1 MAPTSCRGSWKRSSL
16 PVEDALLDGEAVAFE
31 FDGHSDFAAL
41 RTTLGAA
48 QASFVAFDLLQF
60 ASEDS
65 RKPPLEVPRAQLG
78 SLVAAIDRL
87 TFSEALN
94 ADGAIVFAHACER
107 ALRGCLKAFGRP
119 VRERPRSELA
129 QCEEPG
135 FRAALTARVGGGPRV
150 RSHLSPRRGA
160 LGSGGAERL
169 INGPTKQASP
179 FTCP

>member
-1 MAPTSCRGSWKRSSL
+1 VS
-16 PVEDALLDGEAVAFE
+16 FE
-31 FDGHSDFAAL
+31 PDGHSDFAAL

-94 ADGAIVFAHACER
+94 ADGAIVSLTR
-107 ALRGCLKAFGRP
+107 A
-119 VRERPRSELA
+119 S
-129 QCEEPG
+129 
-135 FRAALTARVGGGPRV
+135 GP
-150 RSHLSPRRGA
+150 
-160 LGSGGAERL
+160 
-169 INGPTKQASP
+169 
-179 FTCP
+179 